1 MTFRSGLLN
10 AKNKLLIEG
19 EVITKRLPILLRL
32 IKKNYCPVKIFRSIA
47 TLWLPQAG
55 MIVI

>member
-19 EVITKRLPILLRL
+19 EVITKRLPILL
-32 IKKNYCPVKIFRSIA
+32 
-47 TLWLPQAG
+47 T
-55 MIVI
+55 IVR

>member
-32 IKKNYCPVKIFRSIA
+32 IKKKLLS
-47 TLWLPQAG
+47 G
-55 MIVI
+55 